1 MRAAFIE
8 NGLSIEVTDNGQGI
22 PADSLPHLFDRFYR
36 VPGTD
41 TEGTGLGLSIVKSII
56 EKHNGSV
63 QATSAEG
70 KGSTFTITLPVI

>member
-41 TEGTGLGLSIVKSII
+41 AEGTGLGLSIVKSII